1 MNKYLVLVV
10 VRVEVEGKDLDADA
24 AADYAQSLLVDDG
37 YIVDDVCEPIV
48 FDGEGDEE

>member
-1 MNKYLVLVV
+1 MNKYLVQVV
-10 VRVEVEGKDLDADA
+10 VCVKVEGENLDADA

-48 FDGEGDEE
+48 FNGEEGEE